1 MSNFDM
7 SNFDLP
13 ISIVLGVSLA
23 AATGFRIFLP
33 MLIVSLAAYS
43 GDLPLDNNFAWLATP
58 SALATLS
65 VAAVAE
71 ILAYYVPAVDNLLDA
86 LAAPAALVAGVVV
99 SAAVMTDVPPLVKW
113 TAAVI
118 AGGGVAGLTQGV
130 TTILRAKSTILTGG
144 VGNAVI
150 STAELGGA
158 LLVTL
163 LALAAPLVALAV
175 VIFFLW
181 LATRLIRLL
190 FRGESR
196 SGN

>member
-1 MSNFDM
+1 M

-43 GDLPLDNNFAWLATP
+43 GHLPLDNNFAWLATP

-196 SGN
+196 SNN

>member
-43 GDLPLDNNFAWLATP
+43 GHLPLDNNFAWLATP

-196 SGN
+196 TNN